1 MEGGLNPNIGLEQ
14 LGAGVQPSASP
25 TQQVS
30 SYVPYVPAGGGNT
43 AFGAGVDAM
52 QSGLARFAQGG
63 DENHWINR
71 PISEL
76 LGLTDE
82 GEVEPMSKMFEQIAD
97 ENWKEYKKYTPSV
110 ASYKDIESTGQL
122 LDYVGENLAMGAP
135 QIAALFLGP
144 VGIAGIGAQA
154 TGETMLL
161 QEEGKDPTD
170 FRRALM
176 TGTVEGLLNLPVSK
190 AARGILKTV
199 GNTNLDEVAK
209 KNLAA
214 DLIKGIGMDA
224 GLGGLQQ
231 IVRNYGV
238 EGEFSTK
245 DLDEAVIGGLI
256 VSTPIRAANTVAT
269 KALKDKVVNKASDTA
284 VKTGDIKE
292 ADGFLNKSVNFL
304 VGEAM
309 RPVRRIKAT
318 KAGSAIF
325 EKIENM
331 RINRETMVGTLNNRV
346 TDLFK
351 GVKDPDAFISAYA
364 KGLRDTPQL
373 QELANIMDEVHARAN
388 DVNGANLD
396 IGYIENYLPTLID
409 PKTMTVDNVR
419 NLKIDYNNWYIQNKD
434 VLRANALA
442 SGKDPSDVI
451 TPHAANKIIDEYVK
465 AINNDEVKPAELPR
479 VRIDNEGNVISA
491 GAPIETRSVRR
502 EDSLDFT
509 RMLGFVP
516 QEILSQYA
524 VKDAMSEQIK
534 QYIFGA
540 AQRIS
545 YAEQMG
551 KNNEK
556 LNVDVANA
564 GNELKA
570 ANKPFNADEIN
581 NIYDSM
587 DAYQGLYKQFKDENS
602 RKWAS
607 RSRVVT
613 NMFALPLTLLSSL
626 TEPLNLAIKIG
637 NVEAAKAFTASL
649 KTVSQDLISHFTNG
663 LVPRSEVGKQLLMT
677 DRAFRN
683 ATTALNNR
691 LNGEYASSMNK
702 TGLKQLKSM
711 TSWNNAYFHI
721 TGQTAMNYLV
731 NSMSAHAANAQV
743 KNDIMIV
750 NGYEGTRIG
759 QEAAARLNAVG
770 ISASQFKTLHND
782 SKLMSKMMPSVVA
795 RFNKDVALN
804 PEALD
809 KPLWMSTGWGQ
820 MFSQLR
826 GYPTMFTNTVLPKFI
841 ELFDPRGKSGS
852 ELTVDT
858 IRGISTIGMIVS
870 LGFIQESLKNEVK
883 GGTSNDEEILTKAVR
898 NTLMPIHVGYLMD
911 ALNGDMS
918 RVVTPAS
925 AGIADTY
932 IKRVHKGEDIKLED
946 MPILNSIK
954 GML

>member
-14 LGAGVQPSASP
+14 LGAGVQPSAAPVQSQP
-25 TQQVS
+25 VS
-30 SYVPYVPAGGGNT
+30 TYTPYQPKGGGISPLE
-43 AFGAGVDAM
+43 AGA
-52 QSGLARFAQGG
+52 QSTWAGM
-63 DENHWINR
+63 
-71 PISEL
+71 SEASKIYYDYAPPAYIL
-76 LGLTDE
+76 EELGLFNREEAINVLDE
-82 GEVEPMSKMFEQIAD
+82 EAQKAFSEF
-97 ENWKEYKKYTPSV
+97 KKYKPAV
-110 ASYKDIESTGQL
+110 ASYKDIDSAGSL
-122 LDYVGENLAMGAP
+122 IDYVGDNLAMGAP
-135 QIAALFLGP
+135 QIAAMFMGVTGLAMLGME
-144 VGIAGIGAQA
+144 A
-154 TGETMLL
+154 TGSTLL
-161 QEEGKDPTD
+161 AQEEAGNERDVG
-170 FRRALM
+170 RAVV
-176 TGTVEGLLNLPVSK
+176 TGALEGVLNAPLSK
-190 AARGILKTV
+190 AAKGIFQSIGK
-199 GNTNLDEVAK
+199 TNLDDVAK
-209 KNLAA
+209 RNLTAE
-214 DLIKGIGMDA
+214 LIKGIGTDA
-224 GLGGLQQ
+224 GVNGLQQ
-231 IVRNYGV
+231 VLRNYGV
-238 EGEFSTK
+238 EGVVSAK
-245 DLDEAVIGGLI
+245 DLDEAIVGGLI
-256 VSTPIRAANTVAT
+256 VSAPIRSVNTVAT

-284 VKTGDIKE
+284 VKTGDIEK
-292 ADGFLNKSVNFL
+292 ADGLVNKTINFL
-304 VGEAM
+304 AGEAL
-309 RPVRRIKAT
+309 RPVRRIKNT
-318 KAGSAIF
+318 QAGSALF
-325 EKIENM
+325 EKVENM
-331 RINRETMVGTLNNRV
+331 RINREVMVGTLNNRV
-346 TDLFK
+346 TDLFNN
-351 GVKDPDAFISAYA
+351 VKDQDAFISAYSR
-364 KGLRDTPQL
+364 GLRDTPQL
-373 QELANIMDEVHARAN
+373 KELATIMDEVHTRAN

-409 PKTMTVDNVR
+409 PKALDADNVS
-419 NLKIDYNNWYIQNKD
+419 NIKVDYNNWYIQNKD
-434 VLRANALA
+434 VLRANAIA
-442 SGKDPSDVI
+442 NGKDPNDVI

-465 AINNDEVKPAELPR
+465 AINNEEIKPAELPR

-491 GAPIETRSVRR
+491 SAPIETRSVRR

-509 RMLGFVP
+509 RMLGFIP

-524 VKDAMSEQIK
+524 VKEAMPEQIK

-570 ANKPFNADEIN
+570 VNKPFNADEIN

-587 DAYQGLYKQFKDENS
+587 DAYQGLYKQFKDENG

-607 RSRVVT
+607 RARVVT

-649 KTVSQDLISHFTNG
+649 KTISQDLISHFTNG
-663 LVPRSEVGKQLLMT
+663 AVPRSEVGKQLLMT

-691 LNGEYASSMNK
+691 LNGEYASSLNK
-702 TGLKQLKSM
+702 SGLRQLKSM

-770 ISASQFKTLHND
+770 IPASQFKTLHKD
-782 SKLMSKMMPSVVA
+782 SKMLSKMMPSVIA

-820 MFSQLR
+820 MFSQLK

-841 ELFDPRGKSGS
+841 QIFDTRGKSGS
-852 ELTVDT
+852 EISMDT

-870 LGFIQESLKNEVK
+870 LGFVQESLKNEVK
-883 GGTSNDEEILTKAVR
+883 GGTSNDEEVLTKAVR
-898 NTLMPIHVGYLMD
+898 NTLIPIHVGYLMD
-911 ALNGDMS
+911 TLNGEMS
-918 RVVTPAS
+918 RVATPA
-925 AGIADTY
+925 AVGIADTY